1 MEPRARAA
9 LATAGVAAGAAA
21 WATLVEPRRLRVRE
35 VPVRVPAWPPAL
47 ADLRIALVADLH
59 TGAPHTDERR
69 VERIVREV
77 NARRPDLVALLGDYV
92 DPTVR
97 GGDPLA
103 PEQVARRLVG
113 FNAPLGVFAVLGNH
127 DWVHHGSR
135 VPRALRAAGIEVLE
149 NDAVAVERDGAVLWL
164 AGLADQRERQPF
176 ASATLAMVPEAQ
188 PLIALTHDPD
198 LFPHVRDRA
207 ALTLAGHTHGGQLS
221 VPLVRRLIAPTRE
234 GYVGGLVEEAGAY
247 LYVSRGVGTT
257 WLPVRLNAP
266 PEVAV
271 ITMRAA

>member
-1 MEPRARAA
+1 MRRIEIASERWPRA
-9 LATAGVAAGAAA
+9 LDGLKVGA
-21 WATLVEPRRLRVRE
+21 VS
-35 VPVRVPAWPPAL
+35 
-47 ADLRIALVADLH
+47 DLH
-59 TGAPHTDERR
+59 AGAPHVDERKLDR
-69 VERIVREV
+69 VVDRM
-77 NARRPDLVALLGDYV
+77 NAEKPDLVALLGDYV

-207 ALTLAGHTHGGQLS
+207 ALTLAGHTHGAQVDL
-221 VPLVRRLIAPTRE
+221 PLVRRKVIPSRFGDRFARGHIEE
-234 GYVGGLVEEAGAY
+234 GGRHLF
-247 LYVSRGVGTT
+247 VSRGIGTSL
-257 WLPVRLNAP
+257 LPLRLRAT
-266 PEVAV
+266 PEVTV
-271 ITMRAA
+271 LRLRGGG